1 MKRETSGV
9 LFKSNLISIALA
21 LIVFV
26 MVNPWGTSAQAADKE
41 KVFRWRMQHPWVAGT
56 NYDKAAQA
64 FVNNIKAMSNG
75 RLDIKM
81 FPVGSLMGTAQTFD
95 AVRKGVM
102 EGHINITVYWTGK
115 IPAATF
121 LCFVPGAG
129 FMSLHDFKHW
139 YKSGGG
145 LEMAREEY
153 AKFGLQF
160 VGVSILENM
169 APILSKKG
177 RPIRNLSDLQ
187 GLKVRGTPGMLSELF
202 KALGASPVFMQ
213 VGDVYS
219 SMETGVIDAVA
230 GMTAYGWYKF
240 GIHELSGTM
249 TWPNLWIPA
258 ASIETVFN
266 MKAWN
271 SLPPD
276 LQAIV
281 EVAVDRFHLDNW
293 TMDQLANIEAI
304 EAMKAAGVEEL
315 FFSESDV
322 KKVKEIA
329 LSIADEVAAKDPLSE
344 KVWTSQKAFMKK
356 LEGAR

>member
-1 MKRETSGV
+1 MK
-9 LFKSNLISIALA
+9 
-21 LIVFV
+21 
-26 MVNPWGTSAQAADKE
+26 KE
-41 KVFRWRMQHPWVAGT
+41 KKWHLILLTLIFVLSFSLLTSTFAVGETFRWRMQHPWTSGS

-64 FVNNIKAMSNG
+64 FVQNVKAMSGG

-81 FPVGSLMGTAQTFD
+81 FPVGALMGPFQTFD
-95 AVRKGVM
+95 SVRKGAM
-102 EGHINITVYWTGK
+102 DGHMNITVYWTGK

-129 FMSLHDFKHW
+129 FMSLHDFKQW
-139 YKSGGG
+139 YRTGGG
-145 LEMAREEY
+145 LEMARETY

-160 VGVSILENM
+160 VGTSILENM
-169 APILSKKG
+169 SPLLAKKG
-177 RPIRNLSDLQ
+177 RPIRTLADMK

-202 KALGASPVFMQ
+202 KAIGASPVFMK

-219 SMETGVIDAVA
+219 ALETGVIDAVA
-230 GMTAYGWYKF
+230 GMTAAGWYKF

-271 SLPPD
+271 KLSPD

-281 EVAVDRFHLDNW
+281 EIAVDRFHVENW
-293 TMDQLANIEAI
+293 TTDTNANIEAI
-304 EAMKAAGVEEL
+304 AAMKAAGVEEV
-315 FFSESDV
+315 FFPESDI
-322 KKVKEIA
+322 KKVQEIA
-329 LSIADEVAAKDPLSE
+329 MSIANKVAAKDPLAN
-344 KVWTSQKAFMKK
+344 KVWNSQKAFMKK
-356 LEGAR
+356 LEGKR